1 MEELSNILSGDL
13 GDDGIYALLEDSKS
27 DDSDSKNL
35 LFTDAQE
42 LIIAWSEEEL
52 PAAIEKIEE
61 LKSTGLFL
69 CGYLSYEAGFH
80 FIDKTIKK
88 RLPNHPTQPLL
99 YFIAFKKLDNIS
111 RKQLDNSF
119 AEIDTYPEPDLCP
132 HNFSLSVTKDTYLE
146 AIRKIRRYIIAGD
159 TYQINYT
166 IKYKFDLLGN
176 AISLYKAL
184 RKTQPVEF
192 GAVLNFPNSNIV
204 SLSPELFVKKI
215 DGMIYAKPMKG
226 TAKRGRNEKEDEFIL
241 DFLKDDPKTLS
252 ENVMIVDLIR
262 NDFGRICET
271 GSVTVQNLFEIQ
283 TFKTIHQMIS
293 TIKGKLKPDI
303 HLSEL
308 FHGLFPCGSITGA
321 PKVRTME
328 IINELEA
335 EPRGIYTGAI
345 GYLLPNDDFYFN
357 VPIRTIDIGK
367 DNRCEMGIG
376 SGIIYESNPQAEYE
390 ECLLKASFLTGIN
403 NQFYL
408 IETMKFDGEKQEY
421 KNLRKHLERLNYSAS
436 YFGFV
441 LKQRAMQEKLA
452 DLKAKL
458 TTATKD
464 SYKVRLTAFHSGDI
478 ELSHE
483 LLPAEDNDG
492 VKKTIMI
499 SNRKIDSKS
508 IFQYHKTSRREVYNE
523 EYDKAVKAG
532 HYEAI
537 IFNEHNEIAE
547 ACRHNIFVKRQGKW
561 YTPPLSAGILDGIER
576 QNFKQKTE
584 AIEKFLT
591 LDQLQHCEEIIL
603 TNSVRG
609 EVSVILEKDK
619 PVTQGLGESV
629 HSINLD
635 EYIALAA
642 KDNVYILDVR
652 LQRDYEDSEYTLPN
666 SEWKDPLFIDK
677 WIDTIPK
684 NQKVVVYCVHGRSI
698 SESVTER
705 LKSEGIDASFIESG
719 IEGIRELGV
728 DVVKSDSWF

>member
-1 MEELSNILSGDL
+1 MEELSNILISDE
-13 GDDGIYALLEDSKS
+13 IYALLEDSKS
-27 DDSDSKNL
+27 DDNDSKNL

-42 LIIAWSEEEL
+42 IIIAWNEEEL
-52 PAAIEKIEE
+52 PDAIKKVET
-61 LKSTGLFL
+61 LKSTGLYL

-80 FIDKTIKK
+80 FIDKKIKK

-99 YFIAFKKLDNIS
+99 YFIAFNKLENIS
-111 RKQLDNSF
+111 RARLDNSF
-119 AEIDTYPEPDLCP
+119 TEINTYPETELLP
-132 HNFSLSVTKDTYLE
+132 HNFSLNITKETYLE

-159 TYQINYT
+159 SYQVNYT

-184 RKTQPVEF
+184 RQTQPVEF
-192 GAVLNFPNSNIV
+192 GAVLNFPNSNII
-204 SLSPELFVKKI
+204 SLSPELFVKKK
-215 DGMIYAKPMKG
+215 DGMIYSKPMKG

-271 GSVTVQNLFEIQ
+271 GSITVKNLFEIQ
-283 TFKTIHQMIS
+283 TFKTVHQMIS
-293 TIKGKLKPDI
+293 TIKGKLKSTI

-308 FHGLFPCGSITGA
+308 LHALFPCGSITGA

-403 NQFYL
+403 KQFYL
-408 IETMKFDGEKQEY
+408 IETMRYDAETQEY
-421 KNLRKHLERLNYSAS
+421 NNLRKHLERLNYSAS

-441 LKQRAMQEKLA
+441 LKQRAMHEKLN
-452 DLKAKL
+452 DLKQQL
-458 TTATKD
+458 TEG

-478 ELSHE
+478 VLNVE
-483 LLPAEDNDG
+483 LLPEEGDED
-492 VKKTIMI
+492 KLITI
-499 SNRKIDSKS
+499 SNRKINSKS

-532 HYEAI
+532 FYEAI

-547 ACRHNIFVKRQGKW
+547 ACRHNIFVKHKGKW
-561 YTPPLSAGILDGIER
+561 YTPPLSAGILDGIQR
-576 QNFKQKTE
+576 QEFKQKTE

-591 LDQLQHCEEIIL
+591 LDQLQHCEEIVL

-609 EVSVILEKDK
+609 VVRVKLEKGK
-619 PVTQGLGESV
+619 PVASGLGESI
-629 HSINLD
+629 HSISLD
-635 EYIALAA
+635 EYNAIKNQA
-642 KDNVYILDVR
+642 YILDVR
-652 LQRDYEDSEYTLPN
+652 LKNDYEDSEYTLPN
-666 SEWKDPLFIDK
+666 SEWKDPILIDQ
-677 WIDTIPK
+677 WIGSIPK
-684 NQKVVVYCVHGRSI
+684 TRKVLVYCVHGRSI

-705 LKSEGIDASFIESG
+705 LLSEGIDASFIESG

-728 DVVKSDSWF
+728 EVDKSNSW

>member
-1 MEELSNILSGDL
+1 MEELSNILCGGSGD
-13 GDDGIYALLEDSKS
+13 DEIYALLEDSKS
-27 DDSDSKNL
+27 DDKDSRNL

-52 PAAIEKIEE
+52 SSAIEKIEE
-61 LKSTGLFL
+61 LKSEGLYL

-80 FIDKTIKK
+80 FIDKAIKK
-88 RLPNHPTQPLL
+88 RLPDHPTQPLL
-99 YFIAFKKLDNIS
+99 YFVAFKKMESIS
-111 RKQLDNSF
+111 RENLDKSF
-119 AEIDTYPEPDLCP
+119 AEIDTYPEAELCP
-132 HNFSLSVTKDTYLE
+132 HNFSMSVAKDTYLE

-204 SLSPELFVKKI
+204 SLSPELFVKKK
-215 DGMIYAKPMKG
+215 DGMLYAKPMKG
-226 TAKRGRNEKEDEFIL
+226 TAKRGRNTKEDEFIL
-241 DFLKDDPKTLS
+241 DFLQNDPKTLS

-271 GSVTVQNLFEIQ
+271 GSVSVKNLFEIQ

-293 TIKGKLKPDI
+293 TIKGKLKPEI

-308 FHGLFPCGSITGA
+308 LHGLFPCGSITGA

-335 EPRGIYTGAI
+335 EPRGVYTGAI

-390 ECLLKASFLTGIN
+390 ECLLKANFLTGIN
-403 NQFYL
+403 NKFYL
-408 IETMKFDGEKQEY
+408 IETMKFDGEKQDY

-441 LKQRAMQEKLA
+441 LKQRAMQEKLS
-452 DLKAKL
+452 DLKTMLSSENK
-458 TTATKD
+458 

-478 ELSHE
+478 ELTHE
-483 LLPAEDNDG
+483 LLSEDDG
-492 VKKTIMI
+492 KIKTIMI
-499 SNRKIDSKS
+499 SNRKINSKS
-508 IFQYHKTSRREVYNE
+508 IFQYHKTSRREIYNE
-523 EYDKAVKAG
+523 EYEKAVEQG

-584 AIEKFLT
+584 AVEKFLT
-591 LDQLQHCEEIIL
+591 LDQLQHCEEIVL

-609 EVSVILEKDK
+609 EVRVILEKDK
-619 PVTQGLGESV
+619 PVTKGLGESA

-635 EYIALAA
+635 EYVALS
-642 KDNVYILDVR
+642 KKEDVVILDVR

-666 SEWKDPLFIDK
+666 STWKDPLLVDK
-677 WIDTIPK
+677 WVDSISK
-684 NQKVVVYCVHGRSI
+684 NQKTIVYCVHGRSI
-698 SESVTER
+698 SENITER
-705 LKSEGIDASFIESG
+705 LLSEGIDACFIESG

-728 DVVKSDSWF
+728 EVDRSNAWF

>member
-1 MEELSNILSGDL
+1 MEELSKILCGGSGDNE
-13 GDDGIYALLEDSKS
+13 IYALLEDSKS
-27 DDSDSKNL
+27 EDGDSKNL

-52 PAAIEKIEE
+52 PATIEKIEE

-88 RLPNHPTQPLL
+88 RLANHPTQPLL
-99 YFIAFKKLDNIS
+99 YFIAFNKLESIS
-111 RKQLDNSF
+111 RKELDNSF
-119 AEIDTYPEPDLCP
+119 AEIDTYPEADLCP
-132 HNFSLSVTKDTYLE
+132 HNFSLSVAKDTYLA

-204 SLSPELFVKKI
+204 SLSPELFVKKK
-215 DGMIYAKPMKG
+215 DGMIFSKPMKG
-226 TAKRGRNEKEDEFIL
+226 TAKRGRNAKEDEFIL

-271 GSVTVQNLFEIQ
+271 GSVTVKNLFEIQ

-293 TIKGKLKPDI
+293 TIRGKLKPDI

-308 FHGLFPCGSITGA
+308 LHGLFPCGSITGA
-321 PKVRTME
+321 PKVRTIE

-345 GYLLPNDDFYFN
+345 GYLFPNDDFYFN

-390 ECLLKASFLTGIN
+390 ECLLKANFLTGIN
-403 NQFYL
+403 NKFYL
-408 IETMKFDGEKQEY
+408 IETMKFDGEKQEF

-441 LKQRAMQEKLA
+441 LKQRAMQAKLA
-452 DLKAKL
+452 DLEEKL
-458 TTATKD
+458 ATKKE

-478 ELSHE
+478 KLTYE
-483 LLPAEDNDG
+483 LLPEDDG
-492 VKKTIMI
+492 VEKTIMI
-499 SNRKIDSKS
+499 SNRKIDSES
-508 IFQYHKTSRREVYNE
+508 IFQYHKTSRREVYNK
-523 EYDKAVKAG
+523 EYEKAIKAG

-609 EVSVILEKDK
+609 EVRVILEKDK
-619 PVTQGLGESV
+619 PVTTGLGESA

-635 EYIALAA
+635 EYIALAN
-642 KDNVYILDVR
+642 KDNVCILDAR
-652 LQRDYEDSEYTLPN
+652 LQRDFEDSEYTLPN
-666 SEWKDPLFIDK
+666 SVWKDPLKIDQ

-684 NQKVVVYCVHGRSI
+684 DQKVVIYCVHGRNI

-705 LKSEGIDASFIESG
+705 LVSEGIDASFIESG